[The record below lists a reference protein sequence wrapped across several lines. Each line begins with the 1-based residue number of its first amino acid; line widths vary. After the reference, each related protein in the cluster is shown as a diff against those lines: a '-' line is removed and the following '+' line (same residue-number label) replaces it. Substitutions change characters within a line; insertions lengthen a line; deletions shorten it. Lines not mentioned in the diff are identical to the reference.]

1 MRILILFTLATIT
14 NIVTFAN
21 PMIFKPEGI
30 YSNGKLEVSAIGMNN
45 YYWGEFDN
53 LNGNGLSLQAK
64 YTLKEM
70 PNLAFGAKYSNNTI
84 QYLRAAKPRFSE
96 YFNEVFTDEL
106 YLLGGDKIAERSSD
120 VNSFELM
127 SFYNLFPEKQLNFY
141 VSVGIGISRIT
152 PKDIMTAP
160 KDEIGQRLA
169 FDDFKIEDEFIMNFT
184 AGFGFDYY
192 LTRDL
197 SLGLQTNFRAFGSD
211 MLDGF
216 AHRPDGKQTR
226 DDYFIDYGIKI
237 SYSFFHDNDFDGD
250 GISNLDEIASGV
262 NPYRSDSDGDGISD
276 DEEINIWKSNPMK
289 KDTDSDGLQDQ
300 EEISYRT
307 DLNNSDTDSDGLN
320 DFDEIFVHHSYPT
333 YPDSDLD
340 GIGDAK
346 EISLGL
352 SATNVDSDGDG
363 FWDSEDKCPSVFG
376 LRKYSGCPQTEPIIH
391 EITKIDTV
399 IVVREISNLSGA
411 DYYKPYGINFQKSSS
426 EILVESEIILDDF
439 ASWLKENKIIIEI
452 HGHTDNDGDNNNNK
466 KLSLRRAKSVKSY
479 LVKNGISSDRIH
491 VRGFGASRPLDL
503 TYSKKAK
510 AKNRRIEFVLI
521 DKITAK

>member
-1 MRILILFTLATIT
+1 MRTILLLSLAISTLTS
-14 NIVTFAN
+14 FAN

-53 LNGNGLSLQAK
+53 LSGNGLSFQAK

-70 PNLAFGAKYSNNTI
+70 PNLAFGAKYSNNSI

-96 YFNEVFTDEL
+96 YFDEVFTDEL
-106 YLLGGDKIAERSSD
+106 YLSGGDKIAERSSN
-120 VNSFELM
+120 VNSFEIM
-127 SFYNLFPEKQLNFY
+127 SYFNLFPEKQLNFY
-141 VSVGIGISRIT
+141 LSAGIGINRIT
-152 PKDIMTAP
+152 PRDIMESP

-169 FDDFKIEDEFIMNFT
+169 FDDFKIEDEFMMNFT

-192 LTRDL
+192 VTRNL

-216 AHRPDGKQTR
+216 AHQPDGKPTR

-250 GISNLDEIASGV
+250 GISNLDEIAIGV

-276 DEEINIWKSNPMK
+276 DEEINIWKSDPMK
-289 KDTDSDGLQDQ
+289 KDTDSDGLQDP
-300 EEISYRT
+300 EEIRYRT
-307 DLNNSDTDSDGLN
+307 DLNNSDSDSDGLN
-320 DFDEIFVHHSYPT
+320 DFDEIFVHNSYPT

-340 GIGDAK
+340 GLGDAE

-363 FWDSEDKCPSVFG
+363 FWDSEDKCPGVFG
-376 LRKYSGCPQTEPIIH
+376 LKEFSGCPQTEPIIR
-391 EITKIDTV
+391 ETTKVDTV
-399 IVVREISNLSGA
+399 IVVRDLSDISNAL
-411 DYYKPYGINFQKSSS
+411 YYKPYGINFKKNSS

-439 ASWLKENKIIIEI
+439 ADWLKENKIIIEI
-452 HGHTDNDGDNNNNK
+452 HGHTDNDGDNIFNK
-466 KLSLRRAKSVKSY
+466 ELSLQRAASVRFY
-479 LVKNGISSDRIH
+479 LVNNGVSSDRIQ
-491 VRGFGASRPLDL
+491 VRGFGASRPLDI